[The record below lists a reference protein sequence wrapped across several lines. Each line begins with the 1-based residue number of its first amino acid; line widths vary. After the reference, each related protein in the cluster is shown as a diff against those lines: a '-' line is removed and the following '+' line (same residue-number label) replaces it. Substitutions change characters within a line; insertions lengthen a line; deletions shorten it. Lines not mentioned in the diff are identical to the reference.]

1 MATSSNYYID
11 TATFATATAVFMNQG
26 LSVLAPDGIYSFG
39 STTRQQS
46 GGVLL
51 AAVACPACGTP
62 CGTSIGGS
70 GSQGVYKIN
79 LDVGSLG
86 TGAIRIR
93 FNPASFPDGIRA
105 TYNGVVYNKLS
116 SPNFGALQSPNAGH
130 FTIIGSVGGTST
142 CTSWYPSGETQT
154 NTVFLYNS
162 STSLFDNTG
171 TTQVDTISPA
181 PNADFFV
188 LSGSMGDCWMVIP
201 KTSNTPSTVL
211 IEIIGPCTGT
221 GWTFAAFCP
230 VALPT
235 FFASSVQPTSSVP
248 CTTTINLGTPL
259 YFAKVHT
266 AADTFVGLYDYVFI
280 DANGQFPLANGYYL
294 ISNVA
299 APNKVIQVA
308 NGVVIAITDC
318 I

>member
-39 STTRQQS
+39 TTTRQQS

-51 AAVACPACGTP
+51 AAQTCAACGTP

-70 GSQGVYKIN
+70 GEQGVYKIN

-86 TGAIRIR
+86 TGAIRIMM
-93 FNPASFPDGIRA
+93 NPASYPDGMRA

-116 SPNFGALQSPNAGH
+116 SPNFGALQSPNIGH
-130 FTIIGSVGGTST
+130 FTIIGSQGSTGT
-142 CTSWYPSGETQT
+142 CTSWYPSGQTQT
-154 NTVFLYNS
+154 NAVFLYNS
-162 STSLFDNTG
+162 SISDFEPTG
-171 TTQVDTISPA
+171 TTQVDVISPA

-188 LSGSMGDCWMVIP
+188 LSGLMGDCWMVIP
-201 KTSNTPSTVL
+201 KTTNTPSSLL
-211 IEIIGPCTGT
+211 IEIIGPCGGT
-221 GWTFAAFCP
+221 GWSFSAFCP

-235 FFASSVQPTSSVP
+235 FVGSNVFAGATVP
-248 CTTTINLGTPL
+248 CSTTMPNTY

-266 AADTFVGLYDYVFI
+266 AADTLVGLFDYVFT
-280 DANGQFPLANGYYL
+280 DANGQFPLADGYYRVT
-294 ISNVA
+294 NVSA
-299 APNKVIQVA
+299 GNGKIRVV
-308 NGVVIAITDC
+308 NGVVTEIAPCT
-318 I
+318 